1 VFHRILML
9 AHRKGVNDMRIAIP
23 MVDGRLAQHF
33 GHCEKFAFVDVDPL
47 TKEVTATTEVPAP
60 EHQPGLLPPWLKER
74 GVNLVIAGG
83 MGSRAHSLFQA
94 ASIEVLT
101 GAPAES
107 ASTLVRQYLDGK
119 LVTGDNACDH

>member
-1 VFHRILML
+1 
-9 AHRKGVNDMRIAIP
+9 MRIAIP
-23 MVDGRLAQHF
+23 VAGGRLAQHF
-33 GHCEKFAFVDVDPL
+33 GHCEKFALVDVDPA
-47 TKEVTATTEVPAP
+47 TKEVTVSTEVEAP

-74 GVNLVIAGG
+74 GVNLIIAGG

-101 GAPAES
+101 GAPPDSVA
-107 ASTLVRQYLDGK
+107 AIVRQYLEGT

>member
-1 VFHRILML
+1 
-9 AHRKGVNDMRIAIP
+9 MRIAIP
-23 MVDGRLAQHF
+23 VADGFLSQHF
-33 GHCEKFAFVDVDPL
+33 GHCKNFALVDVDPA
-47 TKEVTATTEVPAP
+47 TKQITSSSEIAAP

-94 ASIEVLT
+94 ESIEVLT

-107 ASTLVRQYLDGK
+107 VAELVRKYLDGQ
-119 LVTGDNACDH
+119 LVTGVNACDH